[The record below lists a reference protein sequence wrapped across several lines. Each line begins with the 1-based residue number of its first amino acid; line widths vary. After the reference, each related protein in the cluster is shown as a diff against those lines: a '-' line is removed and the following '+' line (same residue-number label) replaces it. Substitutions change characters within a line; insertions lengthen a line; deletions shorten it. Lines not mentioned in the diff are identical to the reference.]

1 MAAASEVIK
10 ALSPQPAIPHW
21 LCRVSHCARNWKP
34 TMVGSLGIVSANELS
49 YCGRLMSGIIGVRLI
64 GSRYAVQLLGW

>member
-21 LCRVSHCARNWKP
+21 LCRVRHCARNWKP
-34 TMVGSLGIVSANELS
+34 TLVGKELS
-49 YCGRLMSGIIGVRLI
+49 RRLQGCYAKSSGLAASIEI
-64 GSRYAVQLLGW
+64 GSCWPGGTMVSC